1 MTAIYSAWRSFLCLL
16 SRNLTMYAEIT
27 PLTMPVTNGITTSSQ
42 TITYAP
48 PFMVRYLYNWISL
61 SRRDSNRL
69 LTISFSL
76 DEM

>member
-27 PLTMPVTNGITTSSQ
+27 PLTMPVTNGINTSSQ

-48 PFMVRYLYNWISL
+48 G
-61 SRRDSNRL
+61 
-69 LTISFSL
+69 TIRV
-76 DEM
+76 